1 MTVHLAHLCY
11 SAGGGLQTSPPPVQT
26 TPPKES
32 CNQEL
37 LMSLIQPKCSDDVM
51 TLVLKKDLISVRE
64 PLPLQP
70 GWHGELAPLGV
81 LTQARGQITS
91 LCKLHFSHL

>member
-1 MTVHLAHLCY
+1 MHCEPSVTDHLAHLSY
-11 SAGGGLQTSPPPVQT
+11 PAGSGLQTSPPPVQT

-37 LMSLIQPKCSDDVM
+37 LMSLIQPKCSDDIM

-64 PLPLQP
+64 PLSLWP
-70 GWHGELAPLGV
+70 G
-81 LTQARGQITS
+81 
-91 LCKLHFSHL
+91 